1 MKWIWK
7 PKVLSIVTQL
17 EVIIGPY
24 QLINEISLMVCYN
37 TISSYVEI
45 LSIHSKNLKFYYNN
59 PQQINWSRNS
69 TVFFPPDPTSMTNI

>member
-24 QLINEISLMVCYN
+24 QLINEISLMACYN

-45 LSIHSKNLKFYYNN
+45 LSIHSKNLKLYYNN

-69 TVFFPPDPTSMTNI
+69 TVFFSSRSHIDD